1 MPTRPGAGTDGS
13 VSAYAVN
20 KLCRLAL
27 HDPAFRERLQTG
39 PEATLADF
47 KGLSN
52 DERDLLLAGEVGQL
66 YALGA
71 HSFLLGYLPRL
82 GLFGLTQP
90 VYAERMR
97 QSASVDAPPL
107 GG

>member
-1 MPTRPGAGTDGS
+1 M
-13 VSAYAVN
+13 SAYAVN

-27 HDPAFRERLQTG
+27 HDPSFRERLRASPEQTVV
-39 PEATLADF
+39 AF
-47 KGLSN
+47 NGLS
-52 DERDLLLAGEVGQL
+52 DQERQLLLAGEVGGL

-71 HSFLLGYLPRL
+71 HSFLLGYLPQL
-82 GLFGLTQP
+82 GLMGLTQA

-97 QSASVDAPPL
+97 LVDAPRH

>member
-1 MPTRPGAGTDGS
+1 MGMPTRRGVGIDH

-27 HDPAFRERLQTG
+27 HDPGFRERLRTN
-39 PEATLADF
+39 PEQSVAEF
-47 KGLSN
+47 PGLTA
-52 DERDLLLAGEVGQL
+52 DERQALLAGEVGQL

-82 GLFGLTQP
+82 GLFGLTQS

-97 QSASVDAPPL
+97 HWARV
-107 GG
+107 

>member
-1 MPTRPGAGTDGS
+1 

-27 HDPAFRERLQTG
+27 HDPGFRERLRSSAEQTVAEF
-39 PEATLADF
+39 P
-47 KGLSN
+47 GLTVE
-52 DERDLLLAGEVGQL
+52 ERQALLAGEVGRL
-66 YALGA
+66 HALGA

-82 GLFGLTQP
+82 RLLGLTQA

-97 QSASVDAPPL
+97 RSATS
-107 GG
+107 

>member
-1 MPTRPGAGTDGS
+1 
-13 VSAYAVN
+13 VSPYAVN

-27 HDPAFRERLQTG
+27 HDAGFRERLRSSPEQTV
-39 PEATLADF
+39 ASFD
-47 KGLSN
+47 GLT
-52 DERDLLLAGEVGQL
+52 DQERQLLLAGEVGRL

-82 GLFGLTQP
+82 GLFGLSQP

-97 QSASVDAPPL
+97 A
-107 GG
+107 G